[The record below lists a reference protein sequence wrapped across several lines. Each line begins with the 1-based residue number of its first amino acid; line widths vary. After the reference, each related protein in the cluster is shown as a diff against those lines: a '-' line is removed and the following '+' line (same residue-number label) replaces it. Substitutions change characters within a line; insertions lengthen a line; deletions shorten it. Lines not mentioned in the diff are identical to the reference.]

1 LLTNSILKDE
11 KKESQKH
18 NPKRQPESTQ
28 INLPWSINL
37 KVFHQMKIEISFI
50 ESPKQVI
57 QVP

>member
-1 LLTNSILKDE
+1 MK